1 MLTLEER
8 FTFESKTNVN
18 FWETKIQSNFLE
30 ILFPFQPKNV
40 WHSSSMYMNMS
51 DNCQTLI
58 QFRTVLVTHHPLFP
72 VKQALRHWFRQS
84 KVCQT
89 LPTKAA
95 HFACHQLQQG
105 LLLVGL
111 LQVTGVETGQLAFW
125 QVKVHRGL
133 KSGPRNLPQ
142 GKFLKLLWQ
151 SWVFLSSRVI
161 RRVRSWSRFSAIMTP
176 EMRDWLNK
184 QIEVMMRRNPNITLI
199 EMKTWIRDDPT
210 HNWDHVKKQCFNNY
224 IKRSMEKFRELGSF
238 KRRTNPGS
246 GGHNGISLAKAR
258 KIKRLGMNKL
268 HTGTRRIGMRVGAD
282 QRTVATY
289 LRKSGA
295 KRAYHRRKVQKMTQD
310 HMDKRK
316 R

>member
-105 LLLVGL
+105 LLLVGP

-125 QVKVHRGL
+125 QVKVHHRLTRL
-133 KSGPRNLPQ
+133 KTSLVQ
-142 GKFLKLLWQ
+142 EIYLKES
-151 SWVFLSSRVI
+151 SWNCCDRVEFSYHLELSEEWGVGQDFPPSWLQKCVI
-161 RRVRSWSRFSAIMTP
+161 
-176 EMRDWLNK
+176 
-184 QIEVMMRRNPNITLI
+184 
-199 EMKTWIRDDPT
+199 
-210 HNWDHVKKQCFNNY
+210 
-224 IKRSMEKFRELGSF
+224 G
-238 KRRTNPGS
+238 
-246 GGHNGISLAKAR
+246 
-258 KIKRLGMNKL
+258 
-268 HTGTRRIGMRVGAD
+268 
-282 QRTVATY
+282 
-289 LRKSGA
+289 
-295 KRAYHRRKVQKMTQD
+295 
-310 HMDKRK
+310 
-316 R
+316 